1 VLRADQIS
9 LAAIADGGVVGRR
22 DVRAIDCDEPMT
34 KSNEDTVDP
43 VTNDDSLSEASHESL
58 DPVPDRVPAD
68 HKPTRKRKPSMKRK
82 AKTDAA

>member
-1 VLRADQIS
+1 
-9 LAAIADGGVVGRR
+9 
-22 DVRAIDCDEPMT
+22 MT
-34 KSNEDTVDP
+34 KSNADTLDP

-82 AKTDAA
+82 VKTDAA